1 MEIINA
7 LRQFLAEFTVLVMT
21 LIAPTPVPLPVPTVI
36 ESIATS
42 TVATVIKAPSYQIP
56 QTSTT
61 TEKSAVIQAFELGK
75 IVGKAEASLDIAQ
88 AKIETTTVTNTP
100 IASQPTPE
108 PTQVINQP
116 TQITMTPTPTQ
127 IASAPV
133 SQARIEIYPIQRN
146 GLSKEYK
153 ASPEPTE
160 KENFIVLGAIVYDVN
175 GNVDRDAVVTIT
187 TSDATQDKVKNGT
200 GDVIT
205 IYPNE
210 EKLQVLGYK
219 FNYDF
224 KTPGDHT
231 ITFSANGLSK
241 SVVINAK

>member
-7 LRQFLAEFTVLVMT
+7 LRQFLAELTVLVMT
-21 LIAPTPVPLPVPTVI
+21 LIAPTPVPLPVQTVI
-36 ESIATS
+36 ENIATS
-42 TVATVIKAPSYQIP
+42 TIATVTKAPSYQTP

-75 IVGKAEASLDIAQ
+75 IVGRTEAKLDTALANVATSSVAYIP
-88 AKIETTTVTNTP
+88 TP
-100 IASQPTPE
+100 IPAPIPE
-108 PTQVINQP
+108 PVQVINQP
-116 TQITMTPTPTQ
+116 TQTIMTTAPT
-127 IASAPV
+127 

-146 GLSKEYK
+146 GLGKEYK
-153 ASPEPTE
+153 ANPEPIE
-160 KENFIVLGAIVYDVN
+160 KDNFIVLGAVVYDAN

-187 TSDATQDKVKNGT
+187 TSDVTQNKVKNGT

-210 EKLQVLGYK
+210 EKLEVLGYK

-241 SVVINAK
+241 DVIINAK